1 MVFVA
6 GFTGLMFT
14 SALFAIAAFQ
24 ACQRASNFG
33 IANVARE
40 ALWPVVSRE
49 EKFKAK
55 NIVDGAVFRGADF
68 VNAFIYTGLA
78 KVVSVQ
84 PMLAAIGVVLAGGWV
99 ALSIGLGR
107 MQEKRAREGAELNA
121 PGDTELSLLAVR
133 VGEALLQR
141 QEKVVLAESCTGGY
155 VAKLLTDVPG
165 SSAWFDSG
173 LVTYS
178 NESKQRCLGVSAETL
193 LEHGAVS
200 ENTVFEMVAGR
211 AGPEPG
217 AHCAVAIS
225 GVAGPDG
232 GTPQHPVGDVWLALA
247 RRRAGG
253 SVESISVHR
262 HFGGQRDEIRRQAAA
277 VALMLLLE
285 E

>member
-1 MVFVA
+1 
-6 GFTGLMFT
+6 
-14 SALFAIAAFQ
+14 
-24 ACQRASNFG
+24 
-33 IANVARE
+33 
-40 ALWPVVSRE
+40 
-49 EKFKAK
+49 
-55 NIVDGAVFRGADF
+55 
-68 VNAFIYTGLA
+68 
-78 KVVSVQ
+78 
-84 PMLAAIGVVLAGGWV
+84 
-99 ALSIGLGR
+99 
-107 MQEKRAREGAELNA
+107 
-121 PGDTELSLLAVR
+121 VR

-141 QEKVVLAESCTGGY
+141 RHKVVLAESCTGGY

-193 LEHGAVS
+193 MQHGAVS
-200 ENTVFEMVAGR
+200 ENTVFEMVAG
-211 AGPEPG
+211 ALTLSQ
-217 AHCAVAIS
+217 ADCAVAIS

-232 GTPQHPVGDVWLALA
+232 GTPQHPVGDVWFALA

-253 SVESISVHR
+253 AVESISVHR